1 MKCPTCGF
9 DNPIGFTFCGNCGSK
24 LGAAEAHAPIAE
36 TDLDRLRPY
45 LTPAQIDALPPAS
58 IWRDSDTAT
67 TLDQLRKL
75 LDAVVTYLPRHLVR
89 VEFNRLND
97 QPTLS
102 GGEFLDGTLLF
113 ADISGFTAMSERL
126 STLGR
131 EGAEQVT
138 EIINRY
144 FGAMLKIILA
154 RGGDL
159 FKFGGDALLVFFA
172 HSLDALEVALEMQR
186 AMSDFTQVKTTAG
199 TFPLQMKIGVSR
211 GSVFTARLGTATQRQ
226 FVVTGSTVNATSRAQ
241 SIASAGQIVV
251 TPQLYAALLND
262 RSAFRFSPAPDRHY
276 TLESIVQP
284 IGSPARS
291 DSVQSIDL
299 FPSSDIDSVR
309 SITRLLDRLIPYL
322 PIGLLPRL
330 ISDPSQR
337 QSGGEHRLV
346 GVLFANFIGAS
357 ELIDRAGSDQADRI
371 AEQFNRYFIKMLDAI
386 TKYGG
391 VVNKIDLFDRGDK
404 LIALFGAPIAH
415 EDDAERT
422 VRAALEMQAAEKE
435 AGPLLI
441 AQRIGVNTGVVFAGE
456 VGSIDRREYTVMGDV
471 VNLSARLMSA
481 AADGELLLSN
491 AMRRKVSPFF
501 EVADR
506 GHVTVKGK
514 AQPVSVYTIVGR
526 RAQPEPVRGIRG
538 LHSPLVGREK
548 ESKLVREAAVNL
560 KRGKGSIIS
569 LIGEAGLGKSR
580 LINEIRS
587 EIAENVAAVQLPPK
601 QKKVATA
608 AALPSSQFTW
618 LEGHCLS
625 YTQSVSYAAFN
636 EVIRSALGIF
646 ETDTEVE
653 VWTKLRQHTDDLFSS
668 DQREDILPYLANFL
682 SLPLSGSL
690 AERVAYLEGEALQR
704 QVIRAVATLL
714 EQMAL
719 RRPLILIFD
728 DLHWAD
734 SASLTLLER
743 CLTIPDH
750 APALIGLIYRPDR
763 SHGCWALGQLAARSY
778 PHRYTE
784 ITLRP
789 LDITSGEDELLVS
802 NLLSVPQ
809 LPIALA
815 QLLARAEGNPFYIE
829 EIIRTLIDAGAIV
842 RDPIENRWRIA
853 GHITLESVPDSLQA
867 IIMTRI
873 DRLADDARRTLQLAS
888 VVGRTF
894 RYLVL
899 HWLATAAALATRL
912 DTSLASLQRAE
923 LVREQTRIPELE
935 YGFAQAVFRD
945 VAYESLL
952 VRDRRVYHHLVG
964 RQLEELNAD
973 QKREEV
979 YELLAYHYNLSDDQA
994 KALTYLIKAG
1004 DKTRL
1009 AYANKE
1015 SINFYKQAEAL
1026 VDELGTLEDKIAIAE
1041 GLGDVL
1047 YHVGEYEAALKHYRQ
1062 AVTYQTEPHNQ
1073 ADLYRRI
1080 AAVYE
1085 KRGDYE
1091 GALNSTAISLN
1102 LLTHNQ
1108 EDPVELARLF
1118 TLRCRIYHE
1127 QGQFDQAIESGQQ
1140 ALAIIEDTAYY
1151 QDIARAHNE
1160 LGNAHEGFSQP
1171 EQAIDHFDRG
1181 LVILER
1187 IGDDYSA
1194 AKVYNNLAVIYSQ
1207 TDLARSAEYFT
1218 RGLETMQR
1226 FGDTWG
1232 ESASYQNLGVINFL
1246 RGDYPQAIGYYQR
1259 SLEMKERLG
1268 DNMGIADCHINLGEV
1283 YRTQGDLPQ
1292 AIDHLE
1298 QALFIARQIGASQSE
1313 AECQRQLAECHLE
1326 NNELEKALA
1335 ILREAL
1341 TRAQTISD
1349 LKEAGII
1356 YRVMGN
1362 AYLRQRDLDAAVL
1375 HLEQSVKVLVELN
1388 REFDVASARCDFA
1401 LALVEAHQIDRAR
1414 TELNAAVSLFEKLE
1428 LPQEK
1433 AKAQAALDRLR

>member
-1 MKCPTCGF
+1 
-9 DNPIGFTFCGNCGSK
+9 
-24 LGAAEAHAPIAE
+24 
-36 TDLDRLRPY
+36 
-45 LTPAQIDALPPAS
+45 
-58 IWRDSDTAT
+58 
-67 TLDQLRKL
+67 
-75 LDAVVTYLPRHLVR
+75 
-89 VEFNRLND
+89 
-97 QPTLS
+97 
-102 GGEFLDGTLLF
+102 
-113 ADISGFTAMSERL
+113 
-126 STLGR
+126 
-131 EGAEQVT
+131 
-138 EIINRY
+138 
-144 FGAMLKIILA
+144 
-154 RGGDL
+154 
-159 FKFGGDALLVFFA
+159 
-172 HSLDALEVALEMQR
+172 
-186 AMSDFTQVKTTAG
+186 
-199 TFPLQMKIGVSR
+199 
-211 GSVFTARLGTATQRQ
+211 LGTATQRQ
-226 FVVTGSTVNATSRAQ
+226 FVVTGATVNATSRAQ

-251 TPQLYAALLND
+251 TPQLVDALMND
-262 RSAFRFSPAPDRHY
+262 RTAFRFSPASDQHY
-276 TLESIVQP
+276 TLESIVKP
-284 IGSPARS
+284 VESAARS
-291 DSVQSIDL
+291 DLVRSIDL
-299 FPSSDIDSVR
+299 FSADDIDSLR
-309 SITRLLDRLIPYL
+309 SISRLLDRLSPYL

-330 ISDPSQR
+330 ISDPSHR
-337 QSGGEHRLV
+337 QSSGEHRLV
-346 GVLFANFIGAS
+346 GVLFANFVGAS
-357 ELIDRAGSDQADRI
+357 EWIERSGPAQADQI
-371 AEQFNRYFIKMLDAI
+371 AEQFNRYYIKMQAAI

-391 VVNKIDLFDRGDK
+391 IVNKIDLFDRGDE

-422 VRAALEMQAAEKE
+422 VRSALEMQSTEKE
-435 AGPLLI
+435 AGPMLI
-441 AQRIGVNTGVVFAGE
+441 AQRIGVNTGIVFAGE

-506 GHVTVKGK
+506 GQVTVKGK

-538 LHSPLVGREK
+538 LHSTLVGREK
-548 ESKLVREAAVNL
+548 ESKLVHEAAVNL

-587 EIAENVAAVQLPPK
+587 EIAENVGAVQVPAQPQNEVSTTAQLSPKQNNKVGAAVERLLDQNN
-601 QKKVATA
+601 
-608 AALPSSQFTW
+608 FTW

-625 YTQSVSYAAFN
+625 YTQSVSYSAFN

-653 VWTKLRQHTDDLFSS
+653 IWIKLRQRIDDLFSA
-668 DQREDILPYLANFL
+668 DQGADILPYLANFL

-690 AERVAYLEGEALQR
+690 AERVAYLKGETLQR

-743 CLTIPDH
+743 CLTIPDR

-789 LDITSGEDELLVS
+789 LDVTSGEDELLVS

-815 QLLARAEGNPFYIE
+815 QLIARAEGNPFYIE

-842 RDPIENRWRIA
+842 RDPLENRWRIA
-853 GHITLESVPDSLQA
+853 GHITLESVPDSLQS
-867 IIMTRI
+867 IIMARI
-873 DRLADDARRTLQLAS
+873 DRLAEEARRTLQLAS

-894 RYLVL
+894 RYTVL
-899 HWLATAAALATRL
+899 HHLAAAVALADHL
-912 DTSLASLQRAE
+912 DTSLAALQRAE

-952 VRDRRVYHHLVG
+952 VRDRRVYHQLVG
-964 RQLEELNAD
+964 RQLEEINAE

-979 YELLAYHYNLSDDQA
+979 YELLAYHYYLSDNQA

-1009 AYANKE
+1009 AYANNE
-1015 SINFYKQAEAL
+1015 SINFYEQAEAL
-1026 VDELGTLEDKIAIAE
+1026 VEELGTLEDKIAIAE

-1047 YHVGEYEAALKHYRQ
+1047 YLVGEYESALKHYRQ
-1062 AVTYQTEPHNQ
+1062 AVAYRTEPLPQ
-1073 ADLYRRI
+1073 AVLYCRI
-1080 AAVYE
+1080 GAVYE

-1091 GALNSTAISLN
+1091 GALNSTAKGIE
-1102 LLTHNQ
+1102 LLTPDRADTA
-1108 EDPVELARLF
+1108 EMARLL

-1127 QGQFDQAIESGQQ
+1127 QGQFDQAIESGQR
-1140 ALAIIEDTAYY
+1140 ALSIIEDTAYY
-1151 QDIARAHNE
+1151 QDIAQAHNE
-1160 LGNAHEGFSQP
+1160 LGNAYDVFSRP
-1171 EQAIDHFDRG
+1171 EEASIHLNHG
-1181 LVILER
+1181 LDILER
-1187 IGDDYSA
+1187 ISDGYGT

-1207 TDLARSAEYFT
+1207 TDLARAEEYFK

-1226 FGDTWG
+1226 FGDVWN
-1232 ESASYQNLGVINFL
+1232 EAVSYLNLGGISFL
-1246 RGDYPQAIGYYQR
+1246 RGDYPQAVGYYQR

-1313 AECQRQLAECHLE
+1313 AECQRQLGECYVE
-1326 NNELEKALA
+1326 NSEPEKALS

-1362 AYLRQRDLDAAVL
+1362 AYLRQRDLEAAVL
-1375 HLEQSVKVLVELN
+1375 HLGQSVKVLVELN
-1388 REFDVASARCDFA
+1388 REFDVASARYDFA
-1401 LALVEAHQIDRAR
+1401 LALIEANQTDRAQ
-1414 TELNAAVSLFEKLE
+1414 TELNAAVILFEKLE

-1433 AKAQAALDRLR
+1433 AKAQAAIDRLGSI